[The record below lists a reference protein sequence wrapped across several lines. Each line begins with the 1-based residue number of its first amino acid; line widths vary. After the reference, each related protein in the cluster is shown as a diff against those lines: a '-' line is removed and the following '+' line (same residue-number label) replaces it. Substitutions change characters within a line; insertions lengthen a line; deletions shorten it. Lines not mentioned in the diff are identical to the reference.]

1 MLIDKY
7 VDVKAITEH
16 DYHIVNLAMLE
27 NIITSLNMR
36 LDNLEKD
43 MTEIKSQLKQ
53 RNKID
58 FI

>member
-1 MLIDKY
+1 MPKY
-7 VDVKAITEH
+7 IDVKAITEP
-16 DYHIVNLAMLE
+16 DYPIVNLAMLE

-43 MTEIKSQLKQ
+43 MIEIKSQLKQ